1 MKDFVHLHL
10 HTQYSLLDGAIRFDR
25 LFEAAKSY
33 GMPACAITDHGN
45 MFGAVEFYLEAKN
58 RGIKP
63 LIGCEAYITPRSRHD
78 QKKVKGE
85 DNAYHVVLLAMN
97 NTGYHNLLR
106 LISLANL
113 EGFYY
118 VPRIDREI
126 LTRYNE
132 GLVCL
137 SACIKGEIP
146 NSILKGT
153 DDMVRQNVEYYLSL
167 FGDRLFFELQ
177 DNGIPEQKVVN
188 ERLIELSSH
197 YGVPIVATNDCHYL
211 RREEAKAH
219 ELLLCIQTG
228 KTINDKDRLSFSSDQ
243 FYFKSPEEIDI
254 AFSRYPEALANTMRV
269 AEMCDVTIEVA
280 GDTGNYHFPDFQ
292 VPDGMNI
299 NGYFEELSRI
309 GFEKRMPEVRS
320 VYPSFGDDLFD
331 RYRKRFSYE
340 LDVIKKTGFA
350 GYFLIVADFIN
361 YAKSNGIPVGPGR
374 GSAAGSLIAYCLGI
388 TDIDPIRYDLIF
400 ERFLNPERIS
410 MPDIDVDFCRKGRDE
425 VIRYVTEKYGKDNV
439 AQIITFGTMQSKAA
453 VRDVGRA
460 LGMPYADVDRIAKL
474 ITSTDHGI
482 EKAIKEEPQ
491 IRELY
496 QAGGQVKEL
505 LDNACVV
512 EGLARHASTHA
523 AGIVIAN
530 KHLAEYLPLYKGK
543 HDETVTQYDMVMI
556 EKIGLIKIDF
566 LGLETL
572 TLINAVVNLLGT
584 EGIHIDISKIPLDD
598 KKTYELLASGNTSG
612 VFQLESRGMRDLLT
626 KLKPSRFDDIMP
638 LIALYR
644 PGPLKSGMVDEF
656 IKRRNNPSL
665 VKYETP
671 KLAEILHDTHGVIIY
686 QEQIMK
692 IASVLAGF
700 SMKDA
705 DALRK
710 AMSKKIPE
718 QLERYRQQFVE
729 GAVANDVSQGVAEKI
744 YEVIQ
749 RFGEYGF
756 NKSHSTAY
764 GLIAYQTAYL
774 KAHYPTHYFAA
785 MLTTEMGNTDKLVK
799 YIGECRE
806 SGIEIL
812 PPDINKS
819 QKDFTIVDSRIR
831 FGLAGVKNVGDAAID
846 SILEVRQE
854 NGEFKSFIHFCN
866 TVDSRRVNKKVIE
879 SLAMAGCFDSL
890 GLRRSQIL
898 HLAQERLD
906 VLTRRDTKNNI
917 NQGSIFGDAGVQET
931 TISFDI
937 PDMEELSHDEV
948 LRGEKESLGF
958 YFSKHPLK
966 PFEGLIAQLTPYD
979 SQSLKDADT
988 VEDVGVAGVVSTLKE
1003 ITTKRGD
1010 RMAYVTLEDT
1020 KGTVEVIFFP
1030 DLYNKNLFTIQS
1042 GVPLMVTGSLE
1053 KNDEAGA
1060 KIKAK
1065 GVTRLED
1072 LTGELL
1078 KTVKIRIDCEV
1089 INKHDL
1095 RVLKDILFSARGRS
1109 PVLLEFVLDGE
1120 KRQLPLKDVKID
1132 HKKKDILLK
1141 HFKEGMETEVIHEI
1155 LP

>member
-1 MKDFVHLHL
+1 MPDFVHLHL

-25 LFEAAKSY
+25 LFDAAKGY

-45 MFGAVEFYLEAKN
+45 MFGAAEFYLEAGQ
-58 RGIKP
+58 RGLKP
-63 LIGCEAYITPRSRHD
+63 LIGCEAYIAPRSRLD
-78 QKKVKGE
+78 QKRMKGE
-85 DNAYHVVLLAMN
+85 DVAYHVVLLAMN
-97 NTGYHNLLR
+97 NTGYQNLLK
-106 LISLANL
+106 LISLAHL

-118 VPRIDREI
+118 HPRIDREI
-126 LTRYNE
+126 LTRYHE
-132 GLVCL
+132 GLICL
-137 SACIKGEIP
+137 TACIKGEIP
-146 NSILKGT
+146 NAILKGT
-153 DDMVRQNVEYYLSL
+153 DDMVRRHVDYYLSL

-177 DNGIPEQKVVN
+177 DNGLDEQRIVN

-228 KTINDKDRLSFSSDQ
+228 KTINDKDRLSFSTDQ
-243 FYFKSPEEIDI
+243 FYFKSPDEMAL
-254 AFSRYPEALANTMRV
+254 AFSRYPEALSNTMRV
-269 AEMCDVTIEVA
+269 AEMCNVTI
-280 GDTGNYHFPDFQ
+280 DTETYHFPDFH
-292 VPDGMNI
+292 PPGGMDI
-299 NGYFEELSRI
+299 NEYFEQLSRE
-309 GFEKRMPEVRS
+309 GFEKRMPEIRS
-320 VYPSFGDDLFD
+320 AYDSFGEELHDQ
-331 RYRKRFSYE
+331 YRKRLDYE
-340 LDVIKKTGFA
+340 MGVIKKTGFS

-361 YAKSNGIPVGPGR
+361 YAKTNGVPVGPGR
-374 GSAAGSLIAYCLGI
+374 GSAAGSLIAFCLGI
-388 TDIDPIRYDLIF
+388 TDIDPIKYDLIF

-410 MPDIDVDFCRKGRDE
+410 MPDIDVDFCRKGRDR
-425 VIRYVTEKYGKDNV
+425 VIEYVTNKYGKDNV
-439 AQIITFGTMQSKAA
+439 AQITTFGTMKSKAA

-460 LGMPYADVDRIAKL
+460 LGMPYAEVDRIAKL
-474 ITSTDHGI
+474 ITTADRGI
-482 EKAIKEEPQ
+482 ERAIHDEPE

-496 QAGGQVKEL
+496 QRDDRVKEL

-543 HDETVTQYDMVMI
+543 HDETVTQYDMKMI

-572 TLINAVVNLLGT
+572 TLMDTIVKLLKA
-584 EGIHIDISKIPLDD
+584 EGIEIDITQLPLDD
-598 KKTYELLASGNTSG
+598 KKTYDLLSSGNTSG

-626 KLKPSRFDDIMP
+626 KLRPSQFDDIMP

-656 IKRRNNPSL
+656 IKRRNNPAL
-665 VKYETP
+665 VTYETP
-671 KLAEILHDTHGVIIY
+671 KLEAILHDTYGVIIY

-718 QLERYRQQFVE
+718 QLERYKEQFVE
-729 GAVANDVSQGVAEKI
+729 GAVANEVPRDVAEKI
-744 YEVIQ
+744 YDIIQ

-764 GLIAYQTAYL
+764 GYIAYQTAYL
-774 KAHYPTHYFAA
+774 KAHYPIHYFAA
-785 MLTTEMGNTDKLVK
+785 MLTTEVGDTDKLVK

-812 PPDINKS
+812 PPDANVS
-819 QKDFTIVDSRIR
+819 ESDFIIVDSKIR
-831 FGLAGVKNVGDAAID
+831 YGLSGVRNVGEAAIE
-846 SILEVRQE
+846 SIIQAREE
-854 NGEFKSFIHFCN
+854 AGGFKSFVHFCS
-866 TVDSRRVNKKVIE
+866 VIDSRKVNKKVIE
-879 SLAMAGCFDSL
+879 SLATAGCFDSL
-890 GLRRSQIL
+890 GLKRSQVL
-898 HLAQERLD
+898 HLAQEMLD
-906 VLTRRDTKNNI
+906 KLTKRDTKNNL
-917 NQGSIFGDAGVQET
+917 NQGSIFGESEIAET
-931 TISFDI
+931 TVSFDVPI
-937 PDMEELSHDEV
+937 MDELSHDEI
-948 LRGEKESLGF
+948 LLGEKESLGF

-966 PFEGLIAQLTPYD
+966 PYESLITELTPYD
-979 SQSLKDADT
+979 SQSLKETDT
-988 VEDVGVAGVVSTLKE
+988 SEDVSIAGIVSTLKE

-1020 KGTVEVIFFP
+1020 KGIVEVICFP
-1030 DLYNKNLFTIQS
+1030 DLYGKNHFVIQS
-1042 GVPLMVTGSLE
+1042 GKPLMVTGSLE
-1053 KNDEAGA
+1053 RSEDGGA
-1060 KIKAK
+1060 RIKGK
-1065 GVTRLED
+1065 SVTLLET

-1078 KTVKIRIDCEV
+1078 KTVRIRIHCEV
-1089 INKHDL
+1089 IRKEDL
-1095 RVLKDILFSARGRS
+1095 RVLKDILFSVRGRS
-1109 PVLLEFVLDGE
+1109 AVLLEFQLNGE
-1120 KRQLPLKDVKID
+1120 RQSLPLTSIRIDPRRKDVI
-1132 HKKKDILLK
+1132 LK
-1141 HFKEGMETEVIHEI
+1141 HFKKGMDVEVIDEI

>member
-1 MKDFVHLHL
+1 MTDFVHLHL

-25 LFEAAKSY
+25 LFKTAKSY
-33 GMPACAITDHGN
+33 GMHACAITDHGN
-45 MFGAVEFYLEAKN
+45 MFGAAEFYLEAGQ

-63 LIGCEAYITPRSRHD
+63 IIGCEAYIAPRSRLD

-97 NTGYHNLLR
+97 NTGYQNLLK
-106 LISLANL
+106 LISLAHL

-126 LTRYNE
+126 LTQYHE
-132 GLVCL
+132 GLICL
-137 SACIKGEIP
+137 TACIKGEIP
-146 NSILKGT
+146 NSILKQT
-153 DDMVRQNVEYYLSL
+153 DESVHKNVEYYLSL

-177 DNGIPEQKVVN
+177 DNGLQEQRIVN

-211 RREEAKAH
+211 HREEAKAH

-228 KTINDKDRLSFSSDQ
+228 KTMNDKDRLSFSSDQ
-243 FYFKSPEEIDI
+243 FYFKSPEEMAT
-254 AFSRYPEALANTMRV
+254 AFSRYPQALSNTMRI
-269 AEMCDVTIEVA
+269 AEMCNVTI
-280 GDTGNYHFPDFQ
+280 DTETYHFPEFT
-292 VPDGMNI
+292 PPSGMDI
-299 NGYFEELSRI
+299 NGYFEKLSQK
-309 GFEKRMPEVRS
+309 GFDRRMPEVRS
-320 VYPSFGDDLFD
+320 AYSSFDDSLYKD
-331 RYRKRFSYE
+331 YQKRFAYE
-340 LDVIKKTGFA
+340 LGVIKKTGFS
-350 GYFLIVADFIN
+350 GYFLIVSDFIN
-361 YAKSNGIPVGPGR
+361 YAKTHGIPVGPGR

-388 TDIDPIRYDLIF
+388 TDIDPIKYDLIF

-410 MPDIDVDFCRKGRDE
+410 MPDIDVDFCRNRRDD
-425 VIRYVTEKYGKDNV
+425 VIKYVTEKYGKDNV
-439 AQIITFGTMQSKAA
+439 AQITTFGTMQSKAA

-460 LGMPYADVDRIAKL
+460 LGMPYAEVDRIAKL
-474 ITSTDHGI
+474 IVSTDHGI
-482 EKAIKEEPQ
+482 ERAISEEPQ

-496 QAGGQVKEL
+496 QTDERVKEL
-505 LDNACVV
+505 LDNASVV

-530 KHLAEYLPLYKGK
+530 KHLSEYLPLYKGK
-543 HDETVTQYDMVMI
+543 HDETVTQYDMKMI

-572 TLINAVVNLLGT
+572 TLIDAVVKLLRE
-584 EGIHIDISKIPLDD
+584 EGIDIDISRIPLDD
-598 KKTYELLASGNTSG
+598 ARTYELLASGNTSG

-626 KLKPSRFDDIMP
+626 KLKPSQFDDIMP

-671 KLAEILHDTHGVIIY
+671 KLEEILHDTYGVIIY

-718 QLERYRQQFVE
+718 QLERYKEQFVE
-729 GAVANDVSQGVAEKI
+729 GAVANAVPRAVAEKI
-744 YEVIQ
+744 YDVIQ

-774 KAHYPTHYFAA
+774 KAHYPIHYFAA
-785 MLTTEMGNTDKLVK
+785 MLTNEINDTDKLVK
-799 YIGECRE
+799 YITECRE

-819 QKDFTIVDSRIR
+819 HKAFTIIDSKIR
-831 FGLAGVKNVGDAAID
+831 FGLSGVKNVGDAAID
-846 SILEVRQE
+846 NIIQVRE
-854 NGEFKSFIHFCN
+854 GAGEFKSFVHFCN
-866 TVDSRRVNKKVIE
+866 IIDARKVNKKVIE

-890 GLRRSQIL
+890 GLHRSQIL
-898 HLAQERLD
+898 HLTREKLD
-906 VLTRRDTKNNI
+906 ILTKRDTKNNI
-917 NQGSIFGDAGVQET
+917 NQGSIFGDDAVNET

-937 PDMEELSHDEV
+937 PDMEELSHDEI
-948 LRGEKESLGF
+948 LNGEKESLGF

-966 PFEGLIAQLTPYD
+966 PFESLIADLTPYD
-979 SQSLKDADT
+979 TQSLREADT
-988 VEDVGVAGVVSTLKE
+988 SEDVNIAGIVSTLKE

-1020 KGTVEVIFFP
+1020 KGAVEAIFFP
-1030 DLYNKNLFTIQS
+1030 DLYNKHLFIIQS
-1042 GVPLMVTGSLE
+1042 GKPLMVTGSLE
-1053 KNDEAGA
+1053 KTEETGA
-1060 KIKAK
+1060 RIKAK
-1065 GVTRLED
+1065 GVSLLED

-1078 KTVKIRIDCEV
+1078 KTVRIRIHCE
-1089 INKHDL
+1089 IIRKEDL
-1095 RVLKDILFSARGRS
+1095 RVLKDILFSVKGKS
-1109 PVLLEFVLDGE
+1109 GVLLEFQLNGE
-1120 KRQLPLKDVKID
+1120 RQSLPLRNIKID

-1141 HFKEGMETEVIHEI
+1141 HFKEGMDVEVIDEI